1 MIFLLA
7 SAISHRVPHT
17 LLYILHAV
25 VFDCLLNEASTERVD
40 VDSNNQP
47 AASIEKAER
56 RTHLLP
62 QEEEA
67 AI

>member
-1 MIFLLA
+1 MMIFLLA

-17 LLYILHAV
+17 LLCILHGV
-25 VFDCLLNEASTERVD
+25 VFDCLLNEASSERVD
-40 VDSNNQP
+40 NQP